1 LALKPETPD
10 ISEFRNWRGLCFLL
24 DMDDASTVAIGR
36 LKRHARFFKPDVVY
50 HVTSKT
56 LRGEFFLHPSSATNE
71 AILGVLGRAQVV
83 WPDVKL
89 FAYVFMSNHFHLM
102 LRGPPDEIPAFV
114 GFIKREISRRLG
126 ANSCSPGPMW
136 QRRYEATALPTS
148 SSQVKC
154 LRYILGHGV
163 KEGLVESPLDWP
175 GIHCA
180 QHLLNARS
188 KTAKWLNATRFGRA
202 LFQAKA
208 RGKKVPRKADF
219 KEPVEVRLEALPCW
233 KNVEPRAIK
242 THLKSLIEDLI
253 KKAAATSVLMGSRV
267 IGAKAICQMSPKTR
281 KAPPKLPWFERRRRQ
296 IVGWASPKAPEV
308 GSYLREYWDFQ
319 AARRMAA

>member
-1 LALKPETPD
+1 
-10 ISEFRNWRGLCFLL
+10 
-24 DMDDASTVAIGR
+24 MDTANTVAIGR

-71 AILGVLGRAQVV
+71 VVLGVLGRAQVV

-89 FAYVFMSNHFHLM
+89 FGYVFMSNHFHLM
-102 LRGPPDEIPAFV
+102 LQGPPDDLPAFV

-126 ANSCSPGPMW
+126 ESSGSPGPMW

-148 SSQVKC
+148 SAQLKC

-180 QHLLNARS
+180 HHLLKKRS
-188 KTAKWLNATRFGRA
+188 RPAKWLNATKFGRA

-208 RGKKVPRKADF
+208 RGKKVPRMADF
-219 KEPVEVRLEALPCW
+219 KESVEVRLEALPCW
-233 KNVEPRAIK
+233 KDFGPKAIRN
-242 THLKSLIEDLI
+242 HLKSLVADLI
-253 KKAAATSVLMGSRV
+253 KKAAETRALRGSRV
-267 IGAKAICQMSPKTR
+267 IGTKAISQTSTKTR

-296 IVGWASPKAPEV
+296 IVAWASPRAPEV
-308 GSYLREYWDFQ
+308 ASYLREYWDFQ
-319 AARRMAA
+319 TARRMTA